1 VSPKSLPPLQLGA
14 IYRIKDDAADKKLRG
29 QLCILV
35 RGLNPDSR
43 LGIVKI
49 LVSGRVATIFAQEL
63 EEIP

>member
-14 IYRIKDDAADKKLRG
+14 IYKIKDDAADKKLRG
-29 QLCILV
+29 KLCILV
-35 RGLNPDSR
+35 RGFNPDSR